1 MNSAANNSKKQ
12 LLFFIAFVAV
22 GFLLLQVPLTR
33 LAGSKATFTLFD
45 AFGPTA
51 GGFLGG
57 PAGAL
62 AALLMQLSNF
72 LAHGALT
79 QDAGTLIRLLP
90 MMFAALYFGRKTR
103 LNVLVPTIAISAFV
117 AHPVG
122 REVWFFSLFWLIPIV
137 CSFFQ
142 ERFLLARALGA
153 TFTAHAVGGALWIYF
168 VPIPAAV
175 WVALIPVVVVERL
188 LFAGGIAVSYLL
200 INHAFYFLNK
210 KKELF
215 SFQFPVQDKY
225 IANAARRAPPLQ

>member
-1 MNSAANNSKKQ
+1 MRNANNNKKQ
-12 LLFFIAFVAV
+12 FLFFIAFVAI
-22 GFLLLQVPLTR
+22 GFLLLQIPLTR

-72 LAHGALT
+72 LAHGAQI
-79 QDAGTLIRLLP
+79 QDAGTLVRLVP

-103 LNVLVPTIAISAFV
+103 LNVLVPIIAIIAFV

-168 VPIPAAV
+168 VPLPAAV
-175 WVALIPVVVVERL
+175 WVALIPIVIVERL
-188 LFAGGIAVSYLL
+188 AFTAGIAISYIAL
-200 INHAFYFLNK
+200 NNAFRLLNK
-210 KKELF
+210 KEILP
-215 SFQFPVQDKY
+215 FQFPVQEKY
-225 IANAARRAPPLQ
+225 SAPFLRNTPSLR